1 MWEPV
6 ISGVLFGLNG
16 LGLWLMDPIR
26 GCKHI
31 RGQSTNVEVEMA
43 LQEELKVI
51 YDRLKPIRGEK
62 SSRNICLMWFETFL
76 TSWILF

>member
-1 MWEPV
+1 MWGPI

-31 RGQSTNVEVEMA
+31 RGQSTKVEVEMA
-43 LQEELKVI
+43 LQEELKVV
-51 YDRLKPIRGEK
+51 YDRPKPVRGEK
-62 SSRNICLMWFETFL
+62 LPWSIYPRWFETFL
-76 TSWILF
+76 TS